1 MTVVLSGMVRKG
13 LFGILGGLALVC
25 AVAVTAASAQT
36 VKRKPVAKPAVPAAT
51 PIPTPTPEVTPSE
64 PDPGPAVPAKKNG
77 RPVGDTLAKKQTPVS
92 DSPVK
97 GRSTYTYEFSRP
109 GFIISYVLVKHDEF
123 GKGTISFKKKGVEE
137 AQSDPI
143 RLSAVTLGKIND
155 ALTALNFL
163 DSTEDY
169 QYEKD
174 YSHLGNITFT
184 YTKDGKT
191 RTTKYNWTQNTDA
204 KMIAD
209 EYRRVG
215 NQYVWQFD
223 MAIARE
229 NQPLEAPQ
237 LMDALDSYI
246 KRGEISDPRQMV
258 PMLEELANDERIPLI
273 ARNHA
278 AKLVALIEK
287 MKG

>member
-1 MTVVLSGMVRKG
+1 MR
-13 LFGILGGLALVC
+13 LFGILGCLALVC
-25 AVAVTAASAQT
+25 ALAAMPASAQAA
-36 VKRKPVAKPAVPAAT
+36 KRKPVAKPVIPAAT
-51 PIPTPTPEVTPSE
+51 PTPPPTPEATPSE

-77 RPVGDTLAKKQTPVS
+77 RPVSDTLAKKQTPVS
-92 DSPVK
+92 DTAVK
-97 GRSTYTYEFSRP
+97 GRSAYTYEFSRP
-109 GFIISYVLVKHDEF
+109 EFVISYVLIKHDEF

-143 RLSAVTLGKIND
+143 NLSAVTLGKIND
-155 ALTALNFL
+155 AVAALNFL

-174 YSHLGNITFT
+174 YSHLGNVTFT
-184 YTKDGKT
+184 YVKDGKS
-191 RTTKYNWTQNTDA
+191 RTTKYNWTLNKDA

-209 EYRRVG
+209 EYRRIG

-246 KRGEISDPRQMV
+246 KRGEISDPRQML
-258 PMLEELANDERIPLI
+258 PLLKQLANDERIPLI

-278 AKLVALIEK
+278 TKLVALIEK

>member
-1 MTVVLSGMVRKG
+1 MLAPMSG
-13 LFGILGGLALVC
+13 F
-25 AVAVTAASAQT
+25 AQPA
-36 VKRKPVAKPAVPAAT
+36 KRKPTAKPAVPAAT
-51 PIPTPTPEVTPSE
+51 PQPTATPEPTPDPPSSA
-64 PDPGPAVPAKKNG
+64 PAVPAKKNG
-77 RPVGDTLAKKQTPVS
+77 RPGGETIVRNQIPVS
-92 DSPVK
+92 DTAVK
-97 GRSTYTYEFSRP
+97 GRSAYTYEFSRP
-109 GFIISYVLVKHDEF
+109 EFIISHVLIKHDEF
-123 GKGTISFKKKGVEE
+123 GKGTISFKKKGVDEN
-137 AQSDPI
+137 QTDPI
-143 RLSAVTLGKIND
+143 TLSPVTLGQIND
-155 ALTALNFL
+155 ALAALNFL

-184 YTKDGKT
+184 YAKDGKS
-191 RTTKYNWTQNTDA
+191 RTTKYNWTQNSDA

-209 EYRRVG
+209 EYRRIG

-246 KRGEISDPRQMV
+246 RRAEISDPRQMV
-258 PMLEELANDERIPLI
+258 PLLKQLANDERIPLI

-278 AKLVALIEK
+278 TKLVLLIEK
-287 MKG
+287 IKS

>member
-1 MTVVLSGMVRKG
+1 MVRKSF
-13 LFGILGGLALVC
+13 FGIFGCLALVY
-25 AVAVTAASAQT
+25 ALAAIPSAAQSI
-36 VKRKPVAKPAVPAAT
+36 KRKPVARPASPAATPT
-51 PIPTPTPEVTPSE
+51 PIPTPTPDPTPAVD
-64 PDPGPAVPAKKNG
+64 DPGPALPAKKNG
-77 RPVGDTLAKKQTPVS
+77 RPVGDTLAKKQTPTS
-92 DSPVK
+92 DTAVE
-97 GRSTYTYEFSRP
+97 GRSAYTYEFSRP
-109 GFIISYVLVKHDEF
+109 EFIISYVLIKHDEF

-143 RLSAVTLGKIND
+143 TLSAVTLGKIND

-174 YSHLGNITFT
+174 YSHLGNVTFT
-184 YTKDGKT
+184 YTKDGKS
-191 RTTKYNWTQNTDA
+191 RTTKYNWTQNSDA

-209 EYRRVG
+209 EYRRIG

-229 NQPLEAPQ
+229 NQPLETPQ

-246 KRGEISDPRQMV
+246 RRAEISDPKQMI
-258 PMLEELANDERIPLI
+258 PLLKELSNDERIPLI

-278 AKLVALIEK
+278 TKLVALIEK
-287 MKG
+287 LKG